1 MPIQQK
7 RGVIL
12 LSIDAVRS
20 DRLGCYGYN
29 RGITKNWDSIAR
41 EGVLFENCIAPSS
54 LTPICMSSILCGAY
68 PNKHTVRDPFCRIEA
83 TTIAEILKGQGYKTA
98 GFVGNGLL
106 GARHNFNR
114 GFDFFDEPK
123 GDASWGTL
131 KEESGAISYEGHWWI
146 DNMFK
151 WLEENYKSDFFIWGH
166 YYETHEGAENS
177 LLKKGWIKEGVLA
190 DFRYMG
196 ALIKLMDEKLLG
208 GLLTVLEKLNI
219 AEDTILVVMADHGTG
234 IGEHPGF
241 TTPWRDEIYFPQ
253 HLTLYDQDLKVPLVM
268 KGKGLPRG
276 KKIKGMVRSIDVV
289 PTLLSFLEIPIENL
303 GFDGI
308 NLCPAT
314 TKGNAQG
321 LVNYAYAEE
330 LFEKRGPGAIQALR
344 TEECKFIRNL
354 TKGSEEFYNL
364 KNDPSEQKNLL
375 PGMRGEE
382 EKKMLENMR
391 GQLNNFLIKTKS
403 GSSAVF
409 SAKEKAEIDSRLR
422 ALGYIE

>member
-1 MPIQQK
+1 MPTQQK
-7 RGVIL
+7 CNIIL

-29 RGITKNWDSIAR
+29 KGITKNWDSIAQ
-41 EGVLFENCIAPSS
+41 EGILFENCIAPSC
-54 LTPICMSSILCGAY
+54 LTPVCMSSILCGAY
-68 PNKHTVRDPFCRIEA
+68 PNKHTVRTPFCRIEA
-83 TTIAEILKGQGYKTA
+83 ITIAEILKEQGYKTA

-123 GDASWGTL
+123 GDASWGTVE
-131 KEESGAISYEGHWWI
+131 EESGVISYEGHWWV

-151 WLEENYKSDFFIWGH
+151 WLRENYKSNFFIWGH
-166 YYETHEGAENS
+166 YYETHEGAEDS
-177 LLKKGWIKEGVLA
+177 LLKKGWIKKGVLA
-190 DFRYMG
+190 DYRYMD

-208 GLLTVLEKLNI
+208 GLLTTLKELNI

-241 TTPWRDEIYFPQ
+241 TTPFRDEIYFPQ
-253 HLTLYDQDLKVPLVM
+253 HLTLYDQDLKVPLVI
-268 KGKGLPRG
+268 KGKGLPQGR
-276 KKIKGMVRSIDVV
+276 KIKGMMRSIDVI
-289 PTLLSFLEIPIENL
+289 PTLLSLLKISIEDI

-308 NLCPAT
+308 NLCPAIE
-314 TKGNAQG
+314 KGNTQS

-344 TEECKFIRNL
+344 TEEYKFIRNL
-354 TKGSEEFYNL
+354 TKGDEEFYNL
-364 KNDPSEQKNLL
+364 KDDPSEQKNLF
-375 PGMRGEE
+375 PNMRGEE
-382 EKKMLENMR
+382 EKKMLENIR
-391 GQLNNFLIKTKS
+391 GQLNNFLIKTK
-403 GSSAVF
+403 GSSDDVF
-409 SAKEKAEIDSRLR
+409 SKKEKTEIDNRLR